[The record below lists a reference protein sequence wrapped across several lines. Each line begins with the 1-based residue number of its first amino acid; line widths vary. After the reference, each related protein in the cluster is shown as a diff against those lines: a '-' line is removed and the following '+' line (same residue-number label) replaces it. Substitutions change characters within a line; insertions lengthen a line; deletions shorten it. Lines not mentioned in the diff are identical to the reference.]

1 MQLEQKIAKILIQRK
16 LTLATAESCS
26 GGLLAHQLTNIPG
39 ASSFFLL
46 GVIAYDNAAKTK
58 ILKIPATLLKKYGAV
73 SAQTAKKMSQN
84 VRSVL
89 KTDLGVSITG
99 IAGPTGGTTIKPV
112 GLVYISASSAKTTV
126 VKECRFKGS
135 RLQIKNQAVR
145 AALRIIL
152 QMRA

>member
-89 KTDLGVSITG
+89 KTDLGVSIYFSKFCKDHRCQRM
-99 IAGPTGGTTIKPV
+99 P
-112 GLVYISASSAKTTV
+112 
-126 VKECRFKGS
+126 F
-135 RLQIKNQAVR
+135 
-145 AALRIIL
+145 
-152 QMRA
+152 